1 MIAIKKN
8 KPERENMY
16 SPFIVNS
23 ATDIISEIPV
33 KEWKQTTRVFL
44 ENLQ

>member
-1 MIAIKKN
+1 MIVIKKN
-8 KPERENMY
+8 KPERKH

-33 KEWKQTTRVFL
+33 KEWKKTTRVFL
-44 ENLQ
+44 GNLQ